1 MESIHQK
8 VSQIMSGGEMVV
20 NVLPPENQPLLY
32 SVTDA
37 AAMLGISRSSLYNE
51 IKSNSI
57 VIVKIKSR
65 TLIPHSA
72 MQRYVT
78 RLEERAFEELN
89 ARGWERR

>member
-1 MESIHQK
+1 
-8 VSQIMSGGEMVV
+8 MVV

-65 TLIPHSA
+65 TLIPYSA

-78 RLEERAFEELN
+78 RLEERASEELN